1 MSKKGKCLKMGESKV
16 NQNHN
21 DTLKIKTFNRF
32 EVSKGD
38 NVLEISNHASQ
49 LVNLFKYLLIN
60 GNKFKSVDSIIEDL
74 HRDKEY
80 ENPKNAV
87 QNMIYRL
94 KKYLKENE
102 IFDENIIDFKYSN
115 ESYKMN
121 LSRVYIDFKDFEE
134 KIKEAESKENEEL
147 KIKLYEEAIDIYKG
161 EFLPELLYEDWIIPT
176 RTFLSR
182 LYIETVDYLMKYYKG
197 KNLYNKGIGL
207 GEKAIKIEPYE
218 EEIHINYVDLLIS
231 KDKIREAKKHY
242 EYITSLLYNQFGI
255 RPNQEMQKVY
265 NKIKNKTNSK
275 PSNNENVKYL
285 WEESK
290 DKGAFYCSYSEFYPI
305 YVLEKR
311 RSERDGRDLNPVAVK
326 FTDLK
331 NILSEE
337 QNERIIKIFINSL
350 RKGDVLCRWEENSI
364 LLLLPDLN
372 LDKVKFVVN
381 RVSNR
386 IKSYKEFKNID
397 IWIDESI
404 LLEKKN
410 SLP

>member
-1 MSKKGKCLKMGESKV
+1 MGESNV
-16 NQNHN
+16 NQNYN
-21 DTLKIKTFNRF
+21 ETLKIKTFNRF
-32 EVSKGD
+32 EISKKD

-49 LVNLFKYLLIN
+49 LVNLFKYLLLN
-60 GNKFKSVDSIIEDL
+60 ENKFKSVDAIIEDL

-102 IFDENIIDFKYSN
+102 IFDENSIDFKYSN
-115 ESYKMN
+115 ESYKMK
-121 LSRVYIDFKDFEE
+121 LTSVYIDFKDFEE
-134 KIKEAESKENEEL
+134 KIKKAESEENEEL
-147 KIKLYEEAIDIYKG
+147 KIKAYEEAIDVYKG

-176 RTFLSR
+176 RSYLSR
-182 LYIETVDYLMKYYKG
+182 LYIETVDYLMKYYKS
-197 KNLYNKGIGL
+197 KNLFDKGIEL
-207 GEKAIKIEPYE
+207 GEKASKIEPYE

-255 RPNQEMQKVY
+255 RPNEEMQRIY
-265 NKIKNKTNSK
+265 NKIKDKTNVK
-275 PSNNENVKYL
+275 TKNNQNVKYL

-331 NILSEE
+331 NRLSEE
-337 QNERIIKIFINSL
+337 QNGRIIKIFINSL

-364 LLLLPDLN
+364 LILLPDLN
-372 LDKVKFVVN
+372 LEKVKFVVN

-386 IKSYKEFKNID
+386 IRSYKEFKNID
-397 IWIDESI
+397 ILIEENI
-404 LLEKKN
+404 ILEKRN